1 MKKIAC
7 KYFLLGVA
15 LAACYG
21 IAPAQKPYP
30 SIFNKQWQI
39 EIVPFDVPHQVD
51 VTQTYGG
58 NFFKSYGSLSLQQA
72 ETISS
77 SFNGLIYGGYFNW
90 LVPKMVNWTY
100 KYMKLPVGVGHT
112 IFNLAGSVLPLYLY
126 NLPGGYFWQTAE
138 GIKAIGA
145 THGLPMNNAI
155 GRFRRNKLVDNI
167 TDEGLARMKRQFPG
181 DFIRL
186 YTIGSELSAD
196 NQSRAE
202 QGFFFS
208 RKRSFID
215 NLIDYLPNIIM
226 SVIFITQNTSGVQ
239 RANVGIVSEK
249 NIADRSLFG
258 SLQGFSNI
266 TSSISWAY
274 ELFRRGIAYAD
285 RGADPSGVGIKRY
298 IDYSDLNK
306 EEQNYLSKTLRLNW
320 LNLVSPMA
328 LGIQQIPLGGA
339 WAGNFSLSYILAPF
353 GTDTRVN
360 IYLKKKRTYRFTFA
374 YHNYQNYQHYYPGFE
389 ARLTNYIAYSRE
401 GKRIYISPEVL
412 LGWQPKDLW
421 FKTEQAKAQ
430 PVFHIGSRVAVDWTK
445 TKHILPYVD
454 LGYKTAGW
462 VLGNPYT
469 QANFYARAGMLL
481 AW

>member
-1 MKKIAC
+1 MMKKLFC
-7 KYFLLGVA
+7 GHLCLG
-15 LAACYG
+15 LAAYYG
-21 IAPAQKPYP
+21 IAQAQKPYP
-30 SIFNKQWQI
+30 SIFNKRWQI
-39 EIVPFDVPHQVD
+39 EVVPFDVPHQID
-51 VTQTYGG
+51 VAKTYGG

-72 ETISS
+72 EAVSS
-77 SFNGLIYGGYFNW
+77 SFNGLVYGSYFGW
-90 LVPKMVNWTY
+90 LLPKMVHWTY
-100 KYMKLPVGVGHT
+100 KYIKLPGPAGQA
-112 IFNLAGSVLPLYLY
+112 IFGIAGSFLSLYLY

-138 GIKAIGA
+138 SIKAIGA

-155 GRFRRNKLVDNI
+155 GRFKRNKLVDNI
-167 TDEGLARMKRQFPG
+167 SDEGLARMKRQFPG

-186 YTIGSELSAD
+186 YSIGSELLAG
-196 NQSRAE
+196 NQMQAE

-208 RKRSFID
+208 RKKSFID
-215 NLIDYLPNIIM
+215 NFMNHLPEIIV
-226 SVIFITQNTSGVQ
+226 SAIFIVRNTSDVQ
-239 RANVGIVSEK
+239 SANVGVVSEK
-249 NIADRSLFG
+249 NILDKSLFG
-258 SLQGFSNI
+258 SLSGFSNI
-266 TSSISWAY
+266 TSSLSWAY
-274 ELFRRGIAYAD
+274 ELFHRRAAYED
-285 RGADPSGVGIKRY
+285 RGLDPSGTGVKRY
-298 IDYSDLNK
+298 IDYGDLNK

-320 LNLVSPMA
+320 LNLVSPMT

-360 IYLKKKRTYRFTFA
+360 IYVKKKRAYKLTFA

-389 ARLTNYIAYSRE
+389 ARLTNYIAYQKE
-401 GKRIYISPEVL
+401 GKRIYVSPEVL
-412 LGWQPKDLW
+412 LGWQPKDLL
-421 FKTEQAKAQ
+421 FKTEQPKVQ

-469 QANFYARAGMLL
+469 QANFYAHAGMIV